1 MEQYS
6 SQRLRSVCD
15 GALDEEATRHPPLSD
30 SRPSSV
36 LHAASRA
43 GGGAAE
49 AQGGGNEQ
57 LWVHGCSL
65 SHVLHDGGNYE
76 RGSWVKEEEEIEK
89 EEQWSDDDALYEEY
103 KTVNVDF
110 GWLLLLIERG

>member
-65 SHVLHDGGNYE
+65 SHVLHGLM
-76 RGSWVKEEEEIEK
+76 KEEEEIEK